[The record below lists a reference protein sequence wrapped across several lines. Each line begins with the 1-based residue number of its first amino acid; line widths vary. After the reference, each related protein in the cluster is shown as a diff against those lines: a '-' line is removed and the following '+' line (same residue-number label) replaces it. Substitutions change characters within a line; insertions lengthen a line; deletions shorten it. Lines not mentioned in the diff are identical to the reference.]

1 MAADPADVEINLD
14 ELRADLSER
23 GHLEFELASLR
34 ATNRKLAAMVRAQ
47 HTEED
52 T

>member
-1 MAADPADVEINLD
+1 MADPADIEISFD

-23 GHLEFELASLR
+23 GQLEFELASLR
-34 ATNRKLAAMVRAQ
+34 ATNRKLTAMVRELSI
-47 HTEED
+47 EED